1 MSHLYVYQ
9 HNTLMAQPSLWQG
22 IASVCTMQCQHTPQV
37 ISFVGAGGKT
47 TWIYALAQE
56 QRMLGKRVLIV
67 TTTHMKRPMR
77 WGVLTENRV
86 DIARQLDSEGI
97 AIAGIPC
104 EDGKITYIGDTLFQ
118 AVSPL
123 ADIILIEADGS
134 KRVSLKALGR
144 HEPVIVPQTQY
155 ILCLAGMSSVGKP
168 IGKGCFRWQELS
180 VRPQDILTPAV
191 FSKVWRRGCLDI
203 LRKRYTQPVIPIL
216 NQCDTKELQE
226 QAQYILQQSGTAQGL
241 ISSFSE
247 QEREQ
252 Q

>member
-9 HNTLMAQPSLWQG
+9 KGKRTVQSSCWQGLISLYPSLRCH
-22 IASVCTMQCQHTPQV
+22 IPNVLSV
-37 ISFVGAGGKT
+37 VGAGGKT
-47 TWIYALAQE
+47 TWIANLARE
-56 QRMLGKRVLIV
+56 EKKLGQRILIV
-67 TTTHMKRPMR
+67 TTTHMQIPAQ
-77 WGVLTENRV
+77 WGVLTGNVR
-86 DIARQLDSEGI
+86 DIARQLESEGI
-97 AIAGIPC
+97 AVAGIPC
-104 EDGKITYIGDTLFQ
+104 EDGKITYIGDALFQ
-118 AVSPL
+118 QIYPL
-123 ADIILIEADGS
+123 ADTILIEADGS

-168 IGKGCFRWQELS
+168 IGKGCFRWQELP

-226 QAQYILQQSGTAQGL
+226 QAQYILQRSGTAQGL

-247 QEREQ
+247 KEREL
-252 Q
+252 